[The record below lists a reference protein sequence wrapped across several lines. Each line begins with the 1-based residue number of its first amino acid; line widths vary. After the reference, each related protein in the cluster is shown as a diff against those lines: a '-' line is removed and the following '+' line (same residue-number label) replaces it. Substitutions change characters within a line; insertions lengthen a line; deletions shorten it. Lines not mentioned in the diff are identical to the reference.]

1 MKVCHRLLAAGTA
14 IALAAT
20 IAPATAQEINVPVIV
35 PVTGILS
42 IEGKAQRNGA
52 LLAIRQASDVSVKHE
67 VIDTGSSPAGA
78 TNAIEKAL
86 SEGDVTAIAASIFG
100 PEMLAMMPIA
110 LEAKVPLLT
119 ISGTAKITE
128 MGNPY
133 IFRFFPGDSI
143 TKVAHADYV
152 ATVLGKK
159 KPAIIYQTTA
169 YGQSG
174 REHLVANLEKLGVKP
189 VMEEALSFSVKD
201 MLPVLTKARDA
212 GADVLVVHL
221 HSGPTALLVKQ
232 AAAMGLNLP
241 IVAGSAMHQP
251 TTAALLEPGE
261 LAGVCAESGS
271 SPVSGGNAEMD
282 AFLADY
288 RKAFDTAPDAFSLGA
303 YDGVNM
309 ALQAVKGGAR
319 TAEEV
324 RAALSD
330 MTYNGLAMTY
340 KSDGKG
346 NMAHSAVIMCYD
358 GKNRI
363 PAIVKR
369 YENVSGVL

>member
-1 MKVCHRLLAAGTA
+1 MKACHRLFAAGTA
-14 IALAAT
+14 LALVAA

-52 LLAIRQASDVSVKHE
+52 LLALRQETAIKIKHD
-67 VIDTGSSPAGA
+67 VIDSGSSAAGA
-78 TNAIEKAL
+78 ANAIEKAL
-86 SEGDVTAIAASIFG
+86 SDGDVTMIAASLFG

-128 MGNPY
+128 LGNPY
-133 IFRFFPGDSI
+133 VFRFFPGDMI

-152 ATVLGKK
+152 VTVLGKK

-174 REHLVANLEKLGVKP
+174 RKHLVDNFKKLGVTP
-189 VMEEALSFSVKD
+189 VMQEALSFSVKD
-201 MLPVLTKARDA
+201 MLPVLSKAKKA

-221 HSGPTALLVKQ
+221 HSGPTALLIKQ

-251 TTAALLEPGE
+251 TTAALLEPKE

-271 SPVSGGNAEMD
+271 SPISGGGPAMKS
-282 AFLADY
+282 FLAAY
-288 RKAFDTAPDAFSLGA
+288 KKMFGSAPDAFSLGA
-303 YDGVNM
+303 YDAVNM
-309 ALQAVKGGAR
+309 ALKVVKGGAR
-319 TAEEV
+319 TAEAV
-324 RAALSD
+324 RAGLSK
-330 MTYNGLAMTY
+330 MTYKGLAMTY

-358 GKNRI
+358 GKTRV
-363 PAIVKR
+363 PTIVKT
-369 YENVSGVL
+369 YVNVSGVL

>member
-1 MKVCHRLLAAGTA
+1 MKGNRRRLIVGSAF
-14 IALAAT
+14 ALAAA
-20 IAPATAQEINVPVIV
+20 IAPARAQEINIPVIV

-52 LLAIRQASDVSVKHE
+52 LLAIRQASGVKIRHR
-67 VIDTGSSPAGA
+67 VIDTGSSAAGA
-78 TNAIEKAL
+78 ANALEKAL
-86 SEGDVTAIAASIFG
+86 SGGGFTSVAASIFG

-133 IFRFFPGDSI
+133 VFRFFPGDAI
-143 TKVAHADYV
+143 TKVAHADY
-152 ATVLGKK
+152 AIRMLGKK
-159 KPAIIYQTTA
+159 RPAIIYQTTA

-174 REHLVANLEKLGVKP
+174 RAHLVANFKKLGVSP
-189 VMEEALSFSVKD
+189 VMQEALSFSVKD
-201 MLPVLTKARDA
+201 MLPVLSKAKKA
-212 GADVLVVHL
+212 GADVLIIHL
-221 HSGPTALLVKQ
+221 HSGPTALLIKQ
-232 AAAMGLNLP
+232 AAAMGLSLP

-251 TTAALLEPGE
+251 TTAALLEPKE

-271 SPVSGGNAEMD
+271 SPISGGGKRMKSFVA
-282 AFLADY
+282 AY
-288 RKAFDTAPDAFSLGA
+288 KKAFGKAPDAFSLGA

-309 ALQAVKGGAR
+309 ALRAVRGGAR
-319 TAEEV
+319 TAEAV
-324 RAALSD
+324 RAALSK
-330 MTYNGLAMTY
+330 MTYKGLAMTY

-358 GKNRI
+358 GKSRV
-363 PAIVKR
+363 PTIVKR
-369 YENVSGVL
+369 YVNVSGVR

>member
-1 MKVCHRLLAAGTA
+1 MKVYDRLLVAGTA
-14 IALAAT
+14 LALAAAV
-20 IAPATAQEINVPVIV
+20 APATAREINVPVIV

-52 LLAIRQASDVSVKHE
+52 LLAIRQATGVKVKHK
-67 VIDTGSSPAGA
+67 VIDTGSSAAGA
-78 TNAIEKAL
+78 ANALEKAL
-86 SEGDVTAIAASIFG
+86 SDGDVTAVAASIFG

-128 MGNPY
+128 LGNPY
-133 IFRFFPGDSI
+133 VFRFFPGDAI

-152 ATVLGKK
+152 ATVLGRK

-174 REHLVANLEKLGVKP
+174 RKHLVANFKKLGVSP
-189 VMEEALSFSVKD
+189 VLEEALSFSVKD
-201 MLPVLTKARDA
+201 MLPVLSKAKKA

-221 HSGPTALLVKQ
+221 HSGPTALLIKQ
-232 AAAMGLNLP
+232 AAAMGLDLP
-241 IVAGSAMHQP
+241 VVAGSAMHQP
-251 TTAALLEPGE
+251 TTAALLEPRE

-271 SPVSGGNAEMD
+271 SPVSGGDAGMK
-282 AFLADY
+282 AFLAAY
-288 RKAFDTAPDAFSLGA
+288 KKEFGSAPDAFSLGA

-309 ALQAVKGGAR
+309 ALRAVKGGAR
-319 TAEEV
+319 TPEDV
-324 RAALSD
+324 RAALSK
-330 MTYNGLAMTY
+330 MTYKGLAMTY

-358 GKNRI
+358 GKTRV
-363 PAIVKR
+363 PRIVKR
-369 YENVSGVL
+369 YVNVSGVL

>member
-1 MKVCHRLLAAGTA
+1 MKACHRLFAAGTA
-14 IALAAT
+14 LALVAA

-52 LLAIRQASDVSVKHE
+52 LLALRQETAIKIKHD
-67 VIDTGSSPAGA
+67 VIDSGSSAAGA
-78 TNAIEKAL
+78 ANAIEKAL
-86 SEGDVTAIAASIFG
+86 SDGDVTMIAASLFG

-128 MGNPY
+128 LGNPY
-133 IFRFFPGDSI
+133 VFRFFPGDTI

-152 ATVLGKK
+152 VTVLGKK

-174 REHLVANLEKLGVKP
+174 RTHLVANFEKLGVTP

-201 MLPVLTKARDA
+201 MLPVLSKAKKA

-221 HSGPTALLVKQ
+221 HSGPTALLIKQ
-232 AAAMGLNLP
+232 AAAMGLGLP

-271 SPVSGGNAEMD
+271 SPISGGNAEMKTFLD
-282 AFLADY
+282 AYEKEFGNP
-288 RKAFDTAPDAFSLGA
+288 PDAFSLGA
-303 YDGVNM
+303 YDGLNM
-309 ALQAVKGGAR
+309 ALQAVRDGAR
-319 TAEEV
+319 SAEDI
-324 RAALSD
+324 RAALSKG
-330 MTYNGLAMTY
+330 TYMGLAMTY
-340 KSDGKG
+340 KSDGTG
-346 NMAHSAVIMCYD
+346 NMAHSAVIVCYD
-358 GKNRI
+358 GKTRI
-363 PAIVKR
+363 PQIVKR
-369 YENVSGVL
+369 YDNISGVL

>member
-1 MKVCHRLLAAGTA
+1 MKGYRWLLSAGTA
-14 IALAAT
+14 LALAAT
-20 IAPATAQEINVPVIV
+20 VAPATAQEINIPVVV

-52 LLAIRQASDVSVKHE
+52 LLALRRASIKVKYR
-67 VIDTGSSPAGA
+67 VIDTGSSAAGA
-78 TNAIEKAL
+78 ANALEKAL
-86 SEGDVTAIAASIFG
+86 SGGGVTAVAASIFG

-128 MGNPY
+128 LGNPWV
-133 IFRFFPGDSI
+133 FRFFPGDAI

-152 ATVLGKK
+152 AKVLGKK
-159 KPAIIYQTTA
+159 RPAIIYQTTA

-174 REHLVANLEKLGVKP
+174 RKHLVANFKKLGVTP
-189 VMEEALSFSVKD
+189 AMQEALSFSVKD
-201 MLPVLTKARDA
+201 MLPVLSKARKA

-221 HSGPTALLVKQ
+221 HSGPTALLIKQ

-251 TTAALLEPGE
+251 TTAALLEPKE

-271 SPVSGGNAEMD
+271 SPVSGGGAKMKS
-282 AFLADY
+282 FLAAY
-288 RKAFDTAPDAFSLGA
+288 RKMFGHAPDAFSLGA

-309 ALQAVKGGAR
+309 ALKAVKGGAR
-319 TAEEV
+319 TAEAI
-324 RAALSD
+324 RAALSK
-330 MTYNGLAMTY
+330 MTYKGLAMTY

-346 NMAHSAVIMCYD
+346 NMAHTAVIMCYD
-358 GKNRI
+358 GKSRV
-363 PAIVKR
+363 PTIVKT
-369 YENVSGVL
+369 YVNVSGVL

>member
-1 MKVCHRLLAAGTA
+1 MKGYRWLLRAGT
-14 IALAAT
+14 IFALAASMT
-20 IAPATAQEINVPVIV
+20 PAAAQEINIPVVV

-52 LLAIRQASDVSVKHE
+52 LLALRRAGIKVTYR
-67 VIDTGSSPAGA
+67 VIDTGSSAAGA
-78 TNAIEKAL
+78 ANALEKAL
-86 SEGDVTAIAASIFG
+86 SGGGVTAVAASIFG

-128 MGNPY
+128 LGNPWV
-133 IFRFFPGDSI
+133 FRFFPGDAV

-152 ATVLGKK
+152 VTVLGRKR
-159 KPAIIYQTTA
+159 PAIIYQTTA

-174 REHLVANLEKLGVKP
+174 RRHLVANFKKLGVTP
-189 VMEEALSFSVKD
+189 VMQEALSFSVKD
-201 MLPVLTKARDA
+201 MLPVLSKARKA

-221 HSGPTALLVKQ
+221 HSGPTALLIKQ
-232 AAAMGLNLP
+232 AAAMGLDLP

-271 SPVSGGNAEMD
+271 SPVSGGGAAMKS
-282 AFLADY
+282 FLGAY
-288 RKAFDTAPDAFSLGA
+288 TKMFGRAPDAFSLGA

-309 ALQAVKGGAR
+309 ALKAVRGGAR
-319 TAEEV
+319 TAEAV
-324 RAALSD
+324 RAALSK
-330 MTYNGLAMTY
+330 MRYEGLAMTY

-358 GKNRI
+358 GKTRV
-363 PAIVKR
+363 PTIVKR
-369 YENVSGVL
+369 YVNVSGAL

>member
-1 MKVCHRLLAAGTA
+1 MKVYDRLLAAGTA
-14 IALAAT
+14 LALAAT
-20 IAPATAQEINVPVIV
+20 IAPATAQEINIPVIV
-35 PVTGILS
+35 PVTGILA

-52 LLAIRQASDVSVKHE
+52 LLALRQAAIKVKHE
-67 VIDTGSSPAGA
+67 VIDTASKPAGA
-78 TNAIEKAL
+78 ANALEKAL
-86 SEGDVTAIAASIFG
+86 SGGGVTAVVASIFG

-110 LEAKVPLLT
+110 KDAKVPLLT

-128 MGNPY
+128 LGNPY
-133 IFRFFPGDSI
+133 IFRFFPGDTI

-174 REHLVANLEKLGVKP
+174 RKHLVANFKKLGVTP
-189 VMEEALSFSVKD
+189 VMEEALSFAVKD
-201 MLPVLTKARDA
+201 MLPVLSKAKKA

-221 HSGPTALLVKQ
+221 HSGPTALLIKQ

-251 TTAALLEPGE
+251 TTAALLDPKE

-271 SPVSGGNAEMD
+271 SPVSGGGADMN
-282 AFLADY
+282 AFLSAY
-288 RKAFDTAPDAFSLGA
+288 KKMFGSTPDAFSLGA

-309 ALQAVKGGAR
+309 TLKAVAAGAR
-319 TAEEV
+319 TAEDV
-324 RAALSD
+324 RAALSK
-330 MTYNGLAMTY
+330 MTYKGLAMTY

-346 NMAHSAVIMCYD
+346 NMAHTAVIMCYD
-358 GKNRI
+358 GKTRV
-363 PAIVKR
+363 PTIVKR
-369 YENVSGVL
+369 YVNVSGAL

>member
-14 IALAAT
+14 FALAAA

-52 LLAIRQASDVSVKHE
+52 LLAIRQASGINVKHE

-128 MGNPY
+128 LGNPY
-133 IFRFFPGDSI
+133 VFRFFPGDTI

-152 ATVLGKK
+152 ANVLGKK

-174 REHLVANLEKLGVKP
+174 REHLVANLEKLGVAP

-201 MLPVLTKARDA
+201 MLPVLSKAKNA

-221 HSGPTALLVKQ
+221 HSGPTALLIKQ

-271 SPVSGGNAEMD
+271 SPVSGGDAGME
-282 AFLADY
+282 AFLAAY
-288 RKAFDTAPDAFSLGA
+288 AKAFDSAPDAFSLGA

-309 ALQAVKGGAR
+309 ALQAVNDGAR

-324 RAALSD
+324 RAALSN
-330 MTYNGLAMTY
+330 MTYKGLAMTY

-346 NMAHSAVIMCYD
+346 NMAHSAVVMCYD
-358 GKNRI
+358 GKTRI
-363 PAIVKR
+363 PEIVKR